1 MRFSAVNKPSLYIRQ
16 SKRGLKM
23 NYYCKFLSFSL
34 RDLMECMKHAKAKR
48 QEHNFFT
55 MPFLNGMSFS
65 EEELGRELNTLR
77 EANLIRPIRN
87 VFDPDG
93 DIRFVLSDHSLEE
106 MTDRIWTIFM
116 SQLDMVLLN
125 INYLRKTEEKEKEWL
140 YSIFGKRKADDIIN
154 DAYESRRS
162 FKKKDKDETLS
173 YDGKKSYVK
182 GFVEAINKAKNE
194 NEMTLN
200 KYCRETI
207 RKNAFPVDLI
217 GEVLL
222 EKDFF
227 SNRK

>member
-1 MRFSAVNKPSLYIRQ
+1 
-16 SKRGLKM
+16 
-23 NYYCKFLSFSL
+23 
-34 RDLMECMKHAKAKR
+34 
-48 QEHNFFT
+48 